1 MCSIKWS
8 RTRRSLSS
16 ELLSPIFLCVSRT
29 EAKQNEA
36 KRTPIGGDTNF
47 ELVFDLLPSSARLG
61 SAQLCLAQWG
71 SSNLIKSNRCIE
83 LCIIRRQIRTAS
95 NERYKILWTWCAL
108 LSGRNPSYASMSV
121 LSRQPHPT
129 ASCCCCSCCCCSCC
143 CSCIRRGISISAR
156 QPSIN
161 L

>member
-16 ELLSPIFLCVSRT
+16 ELLSPIFFMCFSNR
-29 EAKQNEA
+29 NEA
-36 KRTPIGGDTNF
+36 KRNEPNWTDRRWHKFWTCFWFI
-47 ELVFDLLPSSARLG
+47 AKLG
-61 SAQLCLAQWG
+61 SAWLSSALLCLAQWG

-129 ASCCCCSCCCCSCC
+129 ASCCCCSCCC
-143 CSCIRRGISISAR
+143 SCIRRGISISAR

>member
-16 ELLSPIFLCVSRT
+16 ELLSPIFSCVSRT
-29 EAKQNEA
+29 ETKRSET

-47 ELVFDLLPSSARLG
+47 ELVFDLLPS

-95 NERYKILWTWCAL
+95 IERYKILWTWCAL

-129 ASCCCCSCCCCSCC
+129 ASCCCSCC

>member
-16 ELLSPIFLCVSRT
+16 ELLSPIFSCVSPT
-29 EAKQNEA
+29 ETKRSETN
-36 KRTPIGGDTNF
+36 RTPIGGDTNF
-47 ELVFDLLPSSARLG
+47 ELVFDLLPS

-95 NERYKILWTWCAL
+95 IERYKILWTWCAL

-129 ASCCCCSCCCCSCC
+129 ASCCCSC